1 MTVFLIDD
9 NSMYLQVTKQRLK
22 PYVDQ
27 VFVFSSYRDAL
38 NNAELKPDI
47 IFLDYLFDSNEIN
60 GATIVNKIMK
70 LNPQQK
76 IVIVS
81 GQESGDV
88 VHNLVK
94 LGIRDYIVKE
104 GNYIEEMISVIKDYK
119 NRIEQNEKV

>member
-22 PYVDQ
+22 PYADQ
-27 VFVFSSYRDAL
+27 IFVFSSYRDAL

-47 IFLDYLFDSNEIN
+47 IFLDYLFDSNEVN

-70 LNPQQK
+70 MNPQQK
-76 IVIVS
+76 IVMVS
-81 GQESGDV
+81 AQESGDV

-104 GNYIEEMISVIKDYK
+104 NNYIEEMIEVIKEYK
-119 NRIEQNEKV
+119 SKAEQ